1 MPTGAFLRA
10 WGQLQMEVKLP
21 ACLSLGV
28 AGRDTSWRA
37 LLAHLRQKAAAPE
50 ASQELISDV
59 VTVAQAWGAIRRRF
73 RRRGVRVPQQLLLGA
88 RFALV
93 PATPQD
99 SPGGGR

>member
-1 MPTGAFLRA
+1 VCPLAHLLRA
-10 WGQLQMEVKLP
+10 CGQLQMEVKLP

-59 VTVAQAWGAIRRRF
+59 AVQARSCGEC
-73 RRRGVRVPQQLLLGA
+73 
-88 RFALV
+88 
-93 PATPQD
+93 
-99 SPGGGR
+99 